1 MRFRFRFRFR
11 PSLRVLRRSSHRLPF
26 EAIGRNLGDT
36 QRSGDA
42 LFAQLDTGLAP
53 QTSDTLAAAQRA
65 LDTAHATWQQDAP
78 LRADMQQ
85 AFAQLMQTLRSLGQ
99 RN

>member
-1 MRFRFRFRFR
+1 M
-11 PSLRVLRRSSHRLPF
+11 
-26 EAIGRNLGDT
+26 GDA

-42 LFAQLDTGLAP
+42 LLTHLDTGLAQ
-53 QTSDTLAAAQRA
+53 QTAAAQRA

-78 LRADMQQ
+78 LRVDMQQ
-85 AFAQLMQTLRSLGQ
+85 AFAQLMQTLRNLGQ